1 VPVQDVEEDFLMTD
15 GSEWVKVALKKPR
28 KGVHLLREIRDGALS
43 TVAAPEWVEITVTVD
58 SGASETVAP
67 LDMATHIPIDSSE
80 ASLRGVA
87 YEVANGQI
95 IANKGEKNCIV
106 QVAGGSAKLLSFQ
119 VCDVH
124 KPLLSVS
131 RLCEAGNAVVFHPVW
146 SYIENLKTGERT
158 TIEKKD
164 GLYELKAWIRAAKGF
179 GRQGQT
185 A

>member
-1 VPVQDVEEDFLMTD
+1 
-15 GSEWVKVALKKPR
+15 
-28 KGVHLLREIRDGALS
+28 
-43 TVAAPEWVEITVTVD
+43 
-58 SGASETVAP
+58 
-67 LDMATHIPIDSSE
+67 
-80 ASLRGVA
+80 
-87 YEVANGQI
+87 
-95 IANKGEKNCIV
+95 
-106 QVAGGSAKLLSFQ
+106 
-119 VCDVH
+119 
-124 KPLLSVS
+124 VS